1 MRKSLLIAVFV
12 AVLVSVVGSS
22 ASYAQSP
29 FYNNGPVWRVVY
41 VHLKPGQGDVFWN
54 DVRQNLKPIYDEQ
67 KKQGL
72 ITDYKFWTNTTADG
86 PNDWDVAIGLLYAN
100 YAALDQVAAK
110 AATIATQHYG
120 TREAAM
126 EAAKKRSEAA
136 ELVASKLAREVTL
149 K

>member
-1 MRKSLLIAVFV
+1 MRKSLFLAVFV
-12 AVLVSVVGSS
+12 ALLMS
-22 ASYAQSP
+22 AAGAHAQSP

-41 VHLKPGQGDVFWN
+41 IHLKPGQGDVFWN
-54 DVRQNLKPIYDEQ
+54 DVRQNLKPIYEEQ

-72 ITDYKFWTNTTADG
+72 ITDYKFWTNVTTDN

-110 AATIATQHYG
+110 AATITVQHYG
-120 TREAAM
+120 TREASL
-126 EAAKKRSEAA
+126 EAVKKRSESA
-136 ELVASKLAREVTL
+136 EIVASKLAREVTL